1 MIRQKRLDYL
11 ERQKKIELL
20 KLLEEKKRRDELN
33 QLKNQYAKMYDW
45 QKRFIAATAKHRSCM
60 LMAANRCVSGFTSLD
75 YISQSGMDQQSRP
88 FLEALRDLGAGV
100 VSLVGES
107 QHISNKLAA
116 YFQGIQPTTRLY
128 LEDGAFL
135 DCSDEH
141 QVLTSEGCYSTISQL
156 KYRQDAFYSLSTLL
170 DCLASYVEGDCR
182 YDQQLHLLLSIDQ
195 LHTQQLSDAL
205 QHTHAFLPEDEAEQ
219 TGQYIQALQDAD
231 LLSNPY
237 ALDRSA
243 DLFCQKIFQVAKPCA
258 ELMFCLQKAFQL
270 LIPESCRIRQA
281 LKRHSGKTGDCGEVC
296 SSGIYVSLSGVLLYG
311 GKRIIAYQNIGLQPL
326 FDLQVQ
332 GANNYSTSGVI
343 NHNCGK
349 TMTGLTMDAYHITGD
364 YPDDWEGHR
373 FDHAPRCWLLGFSME
388 KTRDLLQMP
397 LFGRMEGGQF
407 LGGLIH
413 KDRILG
419 HFAAQGTSGAMRE
432 IRVAHKS
439 GGESIC
445 QFWSYSQG
453 QHAIM
458 GDSVDWYHIDEEP
471 RDRTIYPQVLTRT
484 ATGDKGMG
492 GRGILTFTPENG
504 RTELV
509 IQFMDNPSVGQY
521 MQRATWDDALH
532 LTEETKEQLLAS
544 FPEWQRD
551 MRTKGLPLLG
561 TGLIFDVK
569 IPTCKAFPCPD
580 HWYVINGMD
589 FGWDHPQAH
598 CQLLWDKDED
608 VIYVSKLL
616 KKSKSQPYEIW
627 HNVKLWAKNVPTAWP
642 ADGYQ
647 TEKGSG
653 KSQKSYYE
661 DAGWL
666 MLPNHAQWP
675 DGGVSVELGI
685 MEMYDRFKTGRL
697 VVFDHLTD
705 LIDELLQYHRDEKGN
720 IVKVGDD
727 AISAVRYAYM
737 MRRYAETKHNIL
749 NPPEYIEDY
758 RQAKTGSLGY

>member
-1 MIRQKRLDYL
+1 MNLSHLSKQ
-11 ERQKKIELL
+11 QKIELIA
-20 KLLEEKKRRDELN
+20 LLEEKKRREEMN
-33 QLKNQYAKMYDW
+33 QLKRQYQKMYDW
-45 QKRFIAATAKHRSCM
+45 QKRFISATKSNRSCM
-60 LMAANRCVSGFTSLD
+60 LMAANRCVSGFTNLD
-75 YISQSGMDQQSRP
+75 YISSSGMDRQSRP
-88 FLEALRDLGAGV
+88 FLEALHDLGAGV
-100 VSLVGES
+100 VSSVDGSE
-107 QHISNKLAA
+107 HISSKLSA
-116 YFQGIQPTTRLY
+116 YFQGIQPATRLY

-141 QVLTSEGCYSTISQL
+141 QVLASEGCYSTISQL
-156 KYRQDAFYSLSTLL
+156 KSQQGAFYSLNTLL
-170 DCLASYVEGDCR
+170 DCLASCDEGD
-182 YDQQLHLLLSIDQ
+182 YQYGQLLHLLLNIDQ
-195 LHTQQLSDAL
+195 SHTQQSCDAL
-205 QHTHAFLPEDEAEQ
+205 QHILDASPEDEAVQ
-219 TGQYIQALQDAD
+219 TGLYIQALQGVD
-231 LLSNPY
+231 LLSNPDG
-237 ALDRSA
+237 LSLSA
-243 DLFCQKIFQVAKPCA
+243 GLFGQMIFQFEQPCA
-258 ELMFCLQKAFQL
+258 ELMSCLQKAFQL
-270 LIPESCRIRQA
+270 LNLESCQIQQA
-281 LKRHSGKTGDCGEVC
+281 VERHFDKTGGYGEVC
-296 SSGIYVSLSGVLLYG
+296 STDIFVSFQGVLLYG
-311 GKRIIAYQNIGLQPL
+311 GKRIIAYKDIGLQPL
-326 FDLQVQ
+326 FDLQVMD
-332 GANNYSTSGVI
+332 ANNYSTSGVI

-349 TMTGLTMDAYHITGD
+349 TMTGLTMDAYHLTGE

-373 FDHAPRCWLLGFSME
+373 FIHAPRCWLLGFSME

-413 KDRILG
+413 KDKILG

-439 GGESIC
+439 GGESVC

-471 RDRTIYPQVLTRT
+471 KDKTIYPQVLTRT
-484 ATGDKGMG
+484 ATGDKGAG

-509 IQFMDNPSVGQY
+509 VQFMDSPAIGQH
-521 MQRATWDDALH
+521 MQRATWDDAKH

-561 TGLIFDVK
+561 TGLIFDIK

-598 CQLLWDKDED
+598 CQLIWDKDD
-608 VIYVSKLL
+608 DIIYVSKIFR
-616 KKSKSQPYEIW
+616 KSKTQPYEVW
-627 HNVKLWAKNVPTAWP
+627 HSIKGWARNVPTAWP

-661 DAGWL
+661 ESGWL
-666 MLPNHAQWP
+666 MLPKHAQWP
-675 DGGVSVELGI
+675 DGGNSVEQGL
-685 MEMYDRFKTGRL
+685 MELYDRFKTGKL

-705 LIDELLQYHRDEKGN
+705 LIDELMQYHRDENGKV
-720 IVKVGDD
+720 VKVADD
-727 AISAVRYAYM
+727 AIDCVRYAYM
-737 MRRYAETKHNIL
+737 MRRYAETKHDIL
-749 NPPEYIEDY
+749 NQPEYHEE
-758 RQAKTGSLGY
+758 RHHQAKTGSLGY